1 MRVLLAG
8 YNLDADVIKELKQ
21 KAAWD
26 EDNLTPETLSAA
38 YARIS
43 RDPRNIDLLRQES
56 RHEVEKSRKSNSTI
70 IFGLGHASVA
80 EHAYFN
86 FDILGI
92 SRLAVE
98 EVQKYRM
105 ASFTEK
111 SQRYITLN
119 DDFVL
124 PKEIVDAGLS
134 KEFTEMIEFQNK
146 KYHLIYTN
154 LKQYL
159 FDKHA
164 DLLETKNGERTV
176 DGWAKEDARYVVSLA
191 TESQFGMSVNARS
204 LENMLRGFNSSK
216 LAEVRELG
224 QKLYAAVASF
234 APSIIKYTKP
244 TPYDVVNPKELA
256 ACVQEL
262 LKNCTFTHSESPL
275 VTLESYNENS
285 ELHICAAIIA
295 KIQNVSFVQAK
306 EAASKLSQ
314 DQKVKLFKTA
324 LSHREFYDSVS
335 RYFEMADYTFELTV
349 SASNYAQ
356 LKRHRIST
364 QILGD
369 YQPQLGV
376 TVPPNIVAIGLEAEF
391 MEVMSKTDVVY
402 RLIQEKLPDYAE
414 YILTNAHRRRVIFKA
429 NLRELYH
436 FVSLRLDA
444 HAQWDIQKTAR
455 HISELI
461 KQKTPLAGMLLCGK
475 NEFEET
481 KAKYLN

>member
-8 YNLDADVIKELKQ
+8 YNLDADIIKELKQ

-26 EDNLTPETLSAA
+26 QDNLTPETLSAA

-119 DDFVL
+119 DDYVL
-124 PKEIVDAGLS
+124 PKEIVEAGLS
-134 KEFTEMIEFQNK
+134 EQFSDLIKFQNR
-146 KYHLIYTN
+146 KYHLIYNN

-164 DLLETKNGERTV
+164 DLIATKNGERTV

-224 QKLYAAVASF
+224 KKLYDAVASF
-234 APSIIKYTKP
+234 APSIIKYTRP
-244 TPYDVVNPKELA
+244 TAYDVINPKELI
-256 ACVQEL
+256 ACVNDL
-262 LKNCTFTHSESPL
+262 LKNCEFNTPDAPS
-275 VTLESYNENS
+275 VTLEYYNEHG
-285 ELHICAAIIA
+285 ELHICAAILA
-295 KIQNVSFVQAK
+295 KIKNISFSQAK
-306 EAASKLSQ
+306 EAVTELEQ
-314 DQKVKLFKTA
+314 DQKVKLIKSA

-335 RYFEMADYTFELTV
+335 RYFEMADYTFELTI

-369 YQPQLGV
+369 YNPHLGV
-376 TVPPNIVAIGLEAEF
+376 TIPPNVSAIGLEPDF
-391 MEVMSKTDVVY
+391 LEVMKKTEAVY
-402 RLIQEKLPDYAE
+402 QQIREKLPDYAE
-414 YILTNAHRRRVIFKA
+414 YVLTNAHRRRVIFKA
-429 NLRELYH
+429 NMRELYH
-436 FVSLRLDA
+436 FVSLRMDA

-455 HISELI
+455 HITALI

-481 KAKYLN
+481 KVKYFK